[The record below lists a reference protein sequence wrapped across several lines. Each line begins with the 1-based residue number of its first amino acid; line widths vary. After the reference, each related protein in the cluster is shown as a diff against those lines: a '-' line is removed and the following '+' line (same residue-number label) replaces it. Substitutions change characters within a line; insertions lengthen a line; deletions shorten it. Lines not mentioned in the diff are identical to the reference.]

1 MAKEYSRTR
10 RVADQIQR
18 HMAELI
24 QMELSDPRVG
34 MVTITGV
41 DVTHEF
47 ERARVH
53 FTVLGSALGKK
64 AALSEAPVENEEA
77 KITAKVL
84 NKAAGYLR
92 SALARRLKLRTTPQ
106 LVFIYD
112 SSMEHG
118 NRLTD
123 LIKSANHSDQPEVS
137 STDSTDSTD
146 STEADAPSSASDSTD
161 QTESS

>member
-1 MAKEYSRTR
+1 MAKEFSRTR

-24 QMELSDPRVG
+24 QMELGDPRVG
-34 MVTITGV
+34 MVTVTGV

-47 ERARVH
+47 ERARVY
-53 FTVLGSALGKK
+53 FTVLDENLADKEQAKK
-64 AALSEAPVENEEA
+64 SVESSTLA
-77 KITAKVL
+77 L

-92 SALARRLKLRTTPQ
+92 TALARRLKLRTTPQ

-112 SSMEHG
+112 SSMEYG

-123 LIKSANHSDQPEVS
+123 LIKQSGTASAEVDEP
-137 STDSTDSTD
+137 TNKPADSQSEK
-146 STEADAPSSASDSTD
+146 SE
-161 QTESS
+161 

>member
-1 MAKEYSRTR
+1 MAKEFSRTR

-24 QMELSDPRVG
+24 QMELGDPRVG

-47 ERARVH
+47 ERARVY
-53 FTVLGSALGKK
+53 FTVLGSSLGEK
-64 AALSEAPVENEEA
+64 AHPDKPAVENEQA
-77 KITAKVL
+77 RITADVL

-92 SALARRLKLRTTPQ
+92 TALARRLKLRTTPQ

-123 LIKSANHSDQPEVS
+123 LINSA
-137 STDSTDSTD
+137 
-146 STEADAPSSASDSTD
+146 AASDSANSD
-161 QTESS
+161 ADDSGQ

>member
-1 MAKEYSRTR
+1 MAKEFSRTR

-24 QMELSDPRVG
+24 QMELGDPRVG
-34 MVTITGV
+34 MVTVTGV
-41 DVTHEF
+41 EVTHEF
-47 ERARVH
+47 ERARIY
-53 FTVLGSALGKK
+53 FTVLGNSIAGDKIHPDH
-64 AALSEAPVENEEA
+64 APAENEQA
-77 KITAKVL
+77 RITAKVL
-84 NKAAGYLR
+84 NNAAGYLR

-123 LIKSANHSDQPEVS
+123 LIKSAAPIKSD
-137 STDSTDSTD
+137 D
-146 STEADAPSSASDSTD
+146 ADPGSH
-161 QTESS
+161 

>member
-1 MAKEYSRTR
+1 MAKEFSRTR

-24 QMELSDPRVG
+24 QMELGDPRVG
-34 MVTITGV
+34 MVTVTGV

-47 ERARVH
+47 ERARVY
-53 FTVLGSALGKK
+53 FTVLDENLADKEQAKK
-64 AALSEAPVENEEA
+64 SVENSTLA
-77 KITAKVL
+77 L

-92 SALARRLKLRTTPQ
+92 TALARRLKLRATPQ

-112 SSMEHG
+112 SSMEYG

-123 LIKSANHSDQPEVS
+123 LIKQSGTPSAEGDETTNKPADSPPEKS
-137 STDSTDSTD
+137 
-146 STEADAPSSASDSTD
+146 E
-161 QTESS
+161 

>member
-1 MAKEYSRTR
+1 MAKEFSRTR

-24 QMELSDPRVG
+24 QMELGDPRVG
-34 MVTITGV
+34 MVTVTGV

-47 ERARVH
+47 ERARVY
-53 FTVLGSALGKK
+53 FTVLDANLADKKK
-64 AALSEAPVENEEA
+64 AKESVETSTKALN
-77 KITAKVL
+77 
-84 NKAAGYLR
+84 NAAGYLR

-106 LVFIYD
+106 LTFIYD

-123 LIKSANHSDQPEVS
+123 LIKQSNAPA
-137 STDSTDSTD
+137 
-146 STEADAPSSASDSTD
+146 ADADTPANETVDSSSEKPS
-161 QTESS
+161 

>member
-24 QMELSDPRVG
+24 QMELGDPRVG

-47 ERARVH
+47 ERARIH
-53 FTVLGSALGKK
+53 FTVLGDSLGEK
-64 AALSEAPVENEEA
+64 AHPDKPAIENEQA
-77 KITAKVL
+77 KVTAQVL

-92 SALARRLKLRTTPQ
+92 TALARRLKLRTTPQ
-106 LVFIYD
+106 LIFIYD
-112 SSMEHG
+112 TSMEHG

-123 LIKSANHSDQPEVS
+123 LIN
-137 STDSTDSTD
+137 
-146 STEADAPSSASDSTD
+146 SASASSSNEP
-161 QTESS
+161 ESHEPENGGSESH

>member
-1 MAKEYSRTR
+1 MAKEFSRTR

-24 QMELSDPRVG
+24 QMELGDPRVG
-34 MVTITGV
+34 MVTVTGV

-47 ERARVH
+47 ERARVY
-53 FTVLGSALGKK
+53 FTVLDENLADKEQAKK
-64 AALSEAPVENEEA
+64 SVENSTLA
-77 KITAKVL
+77 L

-92 SALARRLKLRTTPQ
+92 TALARRLKLRTTPQ

-112 SSMEHG
+112 SSMEYG

-123 LIKSANHSDQPEVS
+123 LIKQSAAPSAGTDESANTPA
-137 STDSTDSTD
+137 DSRSEK
-146 STEADAPSSASDSTD
+146 S
-161 QTESS
+161 

>member
-1 MAKEYSRTR
+1 MAKEFSRTR

-24 QMELSDPRVG
+24 QMELGDPRVG
-34 MVTITGV
+34 MVTVTGV

-47 ERARVH
+47 ERARVY
-53 FTVLGSALGKK
+53 FTVLDENLADKEQAKK
-64 AALSEAPVENEEA
+64 SVENSTLA
-77 KITAKVL
+77 L

-92 SALARRLKLRTTPQ
+92 TALARRLKLRSTPQ

-112 SSMEHG
+112 SSMEYG

-123 LIKSANHSDQPEVS
+123 LIKQSGTS
-137 STDSTDSTD
+137 SV
-146 STEADAPSSASDSTD
+146 EADELTNKPASPQS
-161 QTESS
+161 EKS

>member
-1 MAKEYSRTR
+1 MAKEFSRTR

-18 HMAELI
+18 NMAELI
-24 QMELSDPRVG
+24 QMELDDPRVG
-34 MVTITGV
+34 MVTVTGV
-41 DVTHEF
+41 EVTHEF
-47 ERARVH
+47 ERARVY
-53 FTVLGSALGKK
+53 FTVLGHNLSDEADAKK
-64 AALSEAPVENEEA
+64 AIETT
-77 KITAKVL
+77 TAVL

-123 LIKSANHSDQPEVS
+123 LIKQSNAPAADADESLGK
-137 STDSTDSTD
+137 STDTPSG
-146 STEADAPSSASDSTD
+146 DA
-161 QTESS
+161 